1 MQNQNLKLKL
11 KNLTKESGVYKML
24 DKSGN
29 VIYVGKAKNLKNRV
43 SSYFK
48 KSSQDEKTQLLQKN
62 IHDFS
67 ITLTKTET
75 QALLLENDL
84 IKQYK
89 PKYNIL
95 LKDSKSYPYIYISND
110 THPRLGMFRGKKN
123 KDYHYFGP
131 YPSKY
136 AARDALVLLKKI
148 FKVRQCN
155 NSFYRARSRPCLE
168 YQIGL
173 CSAPCVGKISDER
186 YEQDVKL
193 VSLFLNG
200 KSTKLLSEVSKKMK
214 TASSDQDFEAAATY
228 RDQLINLRTIQE
240 RHSSQFT
247 SDMDVLSIVKDSQV
261 HCIEVVFVRSG
272 KQIGSETFFPKN
284 AKNDSCESVLSA
296 FLPLYYLGKN
306 TPKEIV
312 ISHKLKDKSL
322 LGKRAID

>member
-1 MQNQNLKLKL
+1 M
-11 KNLTKESGVYKML
+11 
-24 DKSGN
+24 
-29 VIYVGKAKNLKNRV
+29 
-43 SSYFK
+43 
-48 KSSQDEKTQLLQKN
+48 
-62 IHDFS
+62 
-67 ITLTKTET
+67 
-75 QALLLENDL
+75 
-84 IKQYK
+84 
-89 PKYNIL
+89 
-95 LKDSKSYPYIYISND
+95 
-110 THPRLGMFRGKKN
+110 
-123 KDYHYFGP
+123 
-131 YPSKY
+131 
-136 AARDALVLLKKI
+136 
-148 FKVRQCN
+148 
-155 NSFYRARSRPCLE
+155 E

-214 TASSDQDFEAAATY
+214 SASIDLDFEAAATY

-296 FLPLYYLGKN
+296 FLPLYYLG
-306 TPKEIV
+306 TVSYTHLTLPTILRV
-312 ISHKLKDKSL
+312 
-322 LGKRAID
+322 